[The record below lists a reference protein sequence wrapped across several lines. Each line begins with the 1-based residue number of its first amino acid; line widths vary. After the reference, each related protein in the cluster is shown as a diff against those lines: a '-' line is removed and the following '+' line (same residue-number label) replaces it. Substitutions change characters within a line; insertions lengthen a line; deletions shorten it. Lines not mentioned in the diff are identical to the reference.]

1 MKTIISTKTTGE
13 ITISSVFKGDKEWKM
28 SGSHQQNWNN
38 HLVTV
43 TNNKKKFS
51 FEFWGSIAN
60 PEIKSDQENVF
71 ALYCALT
78 DASYANETF

>member
-51 FEFWGSIAN
+51 FEFWGSIQILRSN
-60 PEIKSDQENVF
+60 QIRRMYLHCIVH
-71 ALYCALT
+71 
-78 DASYANETF
+78 